1 MNFQIAPMDR
11 GHLPQVAALETLCFS
26 APWSAQM
33 LAGELER
40 DNTVYLVAQEE
51 TGAVWGYAGFYT
63 VLDEGCITNVAVHPD
78 GRRQGIGRRLV
89 QALLEAARMRALVT
103 MTLEVREHNEGAL
116 TLYRRAGFQMVGR
129 RKQYYDKPREDAI
142 LMTIRL
148 QDE

>member
-103 MTLEVREHNEGAL
+103 MTLEVREHNTAARRTYLRQGL
-116 TLYRRAGFQMVGR
+116 TECGR
-129 RKQYYDKPREDAI
+129 RPHYYEDTGEDAI
-142 LMTIRL
+142 LMRRSL
-148 QDE
+148 